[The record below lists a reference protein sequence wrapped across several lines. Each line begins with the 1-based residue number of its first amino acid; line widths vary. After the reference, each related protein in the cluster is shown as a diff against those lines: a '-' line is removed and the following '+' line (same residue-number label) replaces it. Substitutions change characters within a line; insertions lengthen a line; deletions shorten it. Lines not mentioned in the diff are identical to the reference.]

1 MVRSRGCCPAPAAAA
16 AQRPGGCRP
25 DPGSSRDSSRLEAGQ
40 QPLEGRTA
48 AAWRKRLLAC
58 GLTDAATRLQH
69 ALCLYLLH
77 TSRFHVAASALPGS
91 DRFTTLGSRAAPGTP
106 CGKRSV
112 GTRRAASIKGLWRG
126 AGERFFLGSGQSQL
140 LKQIT
145 TTASFFRPPMAASA
159 IFDLLRP
166 STRNSRGY
174 TQLNGQTP
182 SGSHTA
188 AHRLAQASI
197 AAQASPKRS
206 ASMA

>member
-1 MVRSRGCCPAPAAAA
+1 MAEKSPTGLGHSRMRHTRGASPSVGPTAATSPSTALAAGSPATTWTWTWVRQRRQCFPGRRRVWAAALQPARWQVLRGERLRARRRSVQHSREDSPVVRGC
-16 AQRPGGCRP
+16 G
-25 DPGSSRDSSRLEAGQ
+25 
-40 QPLEGRTA
+40 EGR
-48 AAWRKRLLAC
+48 
-58 GLTDAATRLQH
+58 
-69 ALCLYLLH
+69 
-77 TSRFHVAASALPGS
+77 ASA
-91 DRFTTLGSRAAPGTP
+91 
-106 CGKRSV
+106 
-112 GTRRAASIKGLWRG
+112 
-126 AGERFFLGSGQSQL
+126 FFLGSGQSQL
-140 LKQIT
+140 LKQIGIL
-145 TTASFFRPPMAASA
+145 TTAFIFRPPMAASA

>member
-1 MVRSRGCCPAPAAAA
+1 MRRECARASSRTRHPRWRRVPRAVSAEGRCVTHPAARRDQPDGWGQGCSEPRQAK
-16 AQRPGGCRP
+16 QRNNF
-25 DPGSSRDSSRLEAGQ
+25 
-40 QPLEGRTA
+40 
-48 AAWRKRLLAC
+48 
-58 GLTDAATRLQH
+58 DAAFMLVRP
-69 ALCLYLLH
+69 
-77 TSRFHVAASALPGS
+77 SWAS
-91 DRFTTLGSRAAPGTP
+91 GT
-106 CGKRSV
+106 
-112 GTRRAASIKGLWRG
+112 AKGLWRG